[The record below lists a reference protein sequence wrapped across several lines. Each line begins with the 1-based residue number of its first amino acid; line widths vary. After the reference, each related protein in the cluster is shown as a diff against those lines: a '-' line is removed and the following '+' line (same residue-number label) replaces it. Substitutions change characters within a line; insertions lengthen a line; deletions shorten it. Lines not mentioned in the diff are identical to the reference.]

1 MARGSSD
8 RRRRSRARA
17 DRDARSTD
25 GVVDRSS
32 RCGWICAND
41 RWLEV
46 RESTATTRAPAD
58 RDAIDG
64 RTRDDVR
71 RVLQDV
77 HVGACA
83 RARAGATARAGDG
96 ARAARGRRRARGGD
110 DRARDLDDEGGG
122 RRATRARTG
131 GLTRRERAR
140 AEFGGVRRGDRRGG
154 ARGGEGVELRIR
166 SRVGEV
172 RGRSDA
178 TRNDATR
185 NDATRAT
192 RARRARARAM
202 MRMGIDRGFRR
213 RFARSSNKGKL
224 WKDVEKRLE
233 LE

>member
-25 GVVDRSS
+25 GVVDRTS

-41 RWLEV
+41 RWREV
-46 RESTATTRAPAD
+46 RAIGGDDARARRSRRDRRTDARRCSARFTRRSCRCVP
-58 RDAIDG
+58 
-64 RTRDDVR
+64 
-71 RVLQDV
+71 
-77 HVGACA
+77 

-110 DRARDLDDEGGG
+110 DRARDLDDDGGG

-178 TRNDATR
+178 TRNDAKR
-185 NDATRAT
+185 RDARD
-192 RARRARARAM
+192 AREARARAR
-202 MRMGIDRGFRR
+202 
-213 RFARSSNKGKL
+213 
-224 WKDVEKRLE
+224 
-233 LE
+233 